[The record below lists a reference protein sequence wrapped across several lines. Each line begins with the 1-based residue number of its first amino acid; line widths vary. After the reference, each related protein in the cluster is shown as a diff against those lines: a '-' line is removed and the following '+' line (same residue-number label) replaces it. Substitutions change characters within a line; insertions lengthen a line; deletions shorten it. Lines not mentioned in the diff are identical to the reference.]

1 METKPLLYGL
11 GGFFIGGL
19 IVSIAATTFDRPQ
32 QSRTDT
38 SMTSSMEMS
47 AHSLKDKTGDEFDAA
62 FLSDMIAHHEGA
74 VEMAELAATNAKH
87 DEVKDLSRNI
97 VAAQQKEIVDMKQ
110 WQSDWNYST
119 ETKRH
124 DVNGH

>member
-32 QSRTDT
+32 QAKTDI
-38 SMTSSMEMS
+38 SMTSSMEAS
-47 AHSLKDKTGDEFDAA
+47 ASTLKSKTGDEFDAA

-74 VEMAELAATNAKH
+74 VEMAKLAATNAKH
-87 DEVKDLSRNI
+87 DEVKDLSRTI
-97 VAAQQKEIVDMKQ
+97 ISAQQSEIIEMRQ
-110 WQSDWNYST
+110 WQSDWAYKVDTSRNHT
-119 ETKRH
+119 
-124 DVNGH
+124 NGH